1 VIPPEFSGTVVV
13 TSPQAR
19 AEIVGVS
26 SGLSVRFA
34 TVRDM
39 RTFRAGASAAAPL
52 LSMLPPG
59 TLVWIQVGGREIA
72 RLGGPAARRWTPAGV
87 AARLTGLP
95 VSGVRPRWW
104 LGR

>member
-39 RTFRAGASAAAPL
+39 RTFRAGAGAAAPL
-52 LSMLPPG
+52 LSLLPAG
-59 TLVWIQVGGREIA
+59 TMVRIEVGGREIA

>member
-1 VIPPEFSGTVVV
+1 MIPPEFSGTVVV
-13 TSPQAR
+13 TSLQAR

-39 RTFRAGASAAAPL
+39 RTFRTGAGAIAPL
-52 LSMLPPG
+52 LSLLPAG
-59 TLVWIQVGGREIA
+59 TMVRIEVGGREIA
-72 RLGGPAARRWTPAGV
+72 HLGGPAARRWTPAGV